1 MVRYLLMQSICQTVW
16 NAICYSKNYS
26 CEFGTSFAY
35 KRNPYVSIVSC
46 GLASRFRWWF
56 GRVHCRGP
64 CQHQT
69 LAFTGDIFSVAY
81 RIHQS
86 TLDLAWWSHDHVYTS
101 LFCAHWRPEHVGID
115 VDFTCRG
122 GAAKNIEAKKN
133 QRNKP
138 KHQTVALFI
147 GQSKL
152 SFAYSLA
159 SKHAKHSQAMTVK
172 AILQLLHTWHDFC
185 Y

>member
-1 MVRYLLMQSICQTVW
+1 MSRLAASHWASIGGGVYQHLNLRFNNCLLGTTFAMQKLYLLTW
-16 NAICYSKNYS
+16 YAICYSKNYS

-122 GAAKNIEAKKN
+122 GGKEHRSKREPKK
-133 QRNKP
+133 
-138 KHQTVALFI
+138 
-147 GQSKL
+147 
-152 SFAYSLA
+152 
-159 SKHAKHSQAMTVK
+159 
-172 AILQLLHTWHDFC
+172 
-185 Y
+185 